1 MKTHVSK
8 IVFHAVL
15 LASAL
20 MSGCGMLG
28 GGGGLGALGDLSKL
42 IPGGAG
48 LALSESE
55 NSLFMTGR
63 EMNRVTPDYEP
74 RPSNSAMASPDAGS
88 LYGIKGL
95 RLK

>member
-1 MKTHVSK
+1 MKPRLSS

-15 LASAL
+15 LASAI

-55 NSLFMTGR
+55 NELFMTGR

-74 RPSNSAMASPDAGS
+74 RPSNSAMSPPDAGG
-88 LYGIKGL
+88 LYGISNL
-95 RLK
+95 R

>member
-1 MKTHVSK
+1 MKTNLST

-28 GGGGLGALGDLSKL
+28 GGGGLSALGDLSKL

-55 NSLFMTGR
+55 NELFMTNR
-63 EMNRVTPDYEP
+63 EINRVTPDYEP
-74 RPSNSAMASPDAGS
+74 RPSNSALSAPDSGG
-88 LYGIKGL
+88 LYGISSL
-95 RLK
+95 RAR